1 MADPQTPITGVSN
14 PPNGGAVTDVALPNS
29 NESTVSQ
36 ASAPD
41 QPAQKTP
48 QAAPTAPAAT
58 PQAQQPQTPGQTPSA
73 NTPVVP
79 GKQPDLSKPPTPQQ
93 AAARIQQQVKDVK
106 VQKAS
111 TFHDIAE
118 TLSGGARYTYNI
130 DANGNTVKT
139 KIPVSNAHLA
149 LAIAMEALSGAAAGL
164 GQTGPGAVG
173 KAATAGLKQ
182 GQEQVAQTQKADQE
196 AQQQAQGDF
205 ARKAQITETN
215 MRLYANAMNLG
226 RMSAEDQDKYIQSVA
241 PIAAKLQQ
249 ELPGFLKEVVGY
261 KGLAQYNATENTAL
275 PYRRVAR
282 IGANGQQAV
291 DAIRR
296 SSMGHGLFDS

>member
-73 NTPVVP
+73 NTSAAP
-79 GKQPDLSKPPTPQQ
+79 GKQPDLSKPTPQQ
-93 AAARIQQQVKDVK
+93 AAAQAQQQVKDEK

-111 TFHDIAE
+111 IFHDIAE
-118 TLSGGARYTYNI
+118 TLSGGPRFTYSI
-130 DANGNTVKT
+130 DDKGNTIKSKT
-139 KIPVSNAHLA
+139 PVSGPHLA
-149 LAIAMEALSGAAAGL
+149 LAIAMEALSGFSAGL

-226 RMSAEDQDKYIQSVA
+226 RMSIEDQQNYIKTVA
-241 PIAAKLQQ
+241 PSVSILQ
-249 ELPGFLKEVVGY
+249 
-261 KGLAQYNATENTAL
+261 
-275 PYRRVAR
+275 
-282 IGANGQQAV
+282 
-291 DAIRR
+291 
-296 SSMGHGLFDS
+296 